1 MEKLLGG
8 LPVRQFVL
16 SFPFELRFLM
26 ARDSKLMSLVL
37 AIVNKSITRLYR
49 RKAKSELALTGVLKT
64 GAVTFIQRYGSSL
77 NLNIHFHILVIEGV
91 WSDKDAKDLNAN
103 PATKAKLAELTP
115 PNNDDTEKLTR
126 HIKDRIK
133 RLLEKKGYSKPNT
146 GDDKH
151 LNYEQEGF
159 FTDGAIIDDLQAA
172 SIQSRL
178 ATGPNSGRR
187 VRKLGQQIHMPFRG
201 ELKGPR
207 CFAVEGFSLHANTF
221 CQANESYKLKRL
233 IEYVARPPFANE
245 RISRTPQGDVTLKL
259 KKPFSDG
266 TTHIVFT
273 PLEFIEKLSALVP
286 KPRVHLI
293 RYAGAFARHAKIRPD
308 VMVKA
313 RMGEAAVAV
322 GSTDEKKPP
331 NAGSRNW
338 ARLLKKVFGI
348 DVESC
353 HACGGKN
360 VKIIAAIM
368 ERAVIVKILAHVGI
382 PPDIPE
388 VAAARAPPQ
397 ASFDW

>member
-1 MEKLLGG
+1 
-8 LPVRQFVL
+8 LPIFIQ
-16 SFPFELRFLM
+16 
-26 ARDSKLMSLVL
+26 
-37 AIVNKSITRLYR
+37 TRLPIHRGTFKTFKTDGAR
-49 RKAKSELALTGVLKT
+49 RRFT
-64 GAVTFIQRYGSSL
+64 
-77 NLNIHFHILVIEGV
+77 
-91 WSDKDAKDLNAN
+91 
-103 PATKAKLAELTP
+103 
-115 PNNDDTEKLTR
+115 
-126 HIKDRIK
+126 KDRIK
-133 RLLEKKGYSKPNT
+133 RLLEKKGYSKPNPE
-146 GDDKH
+146 GDPSP
-151 LNYEQEGF
+151 NYEQERAAKADQMSGFDACNGF

-178 ATGPNSGRR
+178 ATGPNTGKR

-201 ELKGPR
+201 ELKGSR
-207 CFAVEGFSLHANTF
+207 CFAVEGYSLHANTC
-221 CQANESYKLKRL
+221 CQPNETYKLKRL

-245 RISRTPQGDVTLKL
+245 RISRTQNGDVTLRL

-286 KPRVHLI
+286 KPRIHLI

-313 RMGEAAVAV
+313 RMSEEEANAPVD
-322 GSTDEKKPP
+322 TDEKKPP
-331 NAGSRNW
+331 NDKSKHW

-360 VKIIAAIM
+360 VKIVAAIM
-368 ERAVIVKILAHVGI
+368 ERAVIVKILNHIGI

-397 ASFDW
+397 ATFDW